1 MDRRQE
7 LIAYIQNLENQL
19 SRVFGN
25 TYAEVLRLGEVRA
38 AIASGQQFTW
48 KGNPAAERKLNSQLQ
63 ILTQQTNAI
72 IRNGITGSW
81 KRGESQV
88 KDEIL
93 DRFGKGD
100 NKPEVNAILEQA
112 VKDRRS
118 KGMTAH
124 AFATRKEGGLT
135 ISSRVWN
142 IAGGAK
148 KDLETIIQNGI
159 LEGKGAD
166 EISRSLKQYLNE
178 PDALY
183 RRVRNKETGCLELS
197 QAAKKNHPGQGV
209 YRSAFMNA
217 RRLAVTEMNAAYRRA
232 EWESYQNN
240 PLIVGYRIE
249 LSNNHTVMIN
259 GKKKP
264 LKDICDDMVGAYPK
278 TFLWTGWHPYCRCR
292 MVPILI
298 SDTDFTARAK
308 ARTAGKLDEWKPKGT
323 ITTPPK
329 TFLDWIDKNR
339 ERLERSKHIPSWIRD
354 NFKDGKIK
362 NGLKAS
368 VTAIE
373 NEVRKAQAEHSR
385 PVKPEPKPMQKQ
397 QDNVPEPL
405 KRGSSYFEGKK
416 MELDNDFFGLLDKN
430 KPVKL
435 NINPKAKG
443 SFYDPSKQ
451 AIVIADNERNKRSD
465 WHRLS
470 VIYHEYGHAIDW
482 QRGLRT
488 SPATTELMSR
498 WRNSLGKKSE
508 RFIYERKY
516 DYTANKWVYTRQ
528 KVKISDIA
536 YIDKRLEE
544 LSYRIFT
551 TSKPTFE
558 RLGVSKSDLL
568 EQITSLR
575 DAIMS
580 INPRYGAGHTAAYFK
595 RPGTREAEFLAHC
608 FENTYIGNPIFKK
621 YLPELYDEMRAYIR
635 ELK

>member
-81 KRGESQV
+81 KRGESPV

-124 AFATRKEGGLT
+124 TFATRKEGGLT

-183 RRVRNKETGCLELS
+183 RRVRNKETGELELS

-278 TFLWTGWHPYCRCR
+278 TFLWTGWHPFCRCR
-292 MVPILI
+292 MVPVLI
-298 SDTDFTARAK
+298 SDAEFTARAK
-308 ARTAGKLDEWKPKGT
+308 ARAAGKLGEWKPKT
-323 ITTPPK
+323 ITEPPK
-329 TFLDWIDKNR
+329 AFLDWVAKNR
-339 ERLERSKHIPSWIRD
+339 ERLERGKHTLFWIRD
-354 NFKDGKIK
+354 NFKDGEIK
-362 NGLKAS
+362 NGLKTS
-368 VTAIE
+368 VDIIK
-373 NEVRKAQAEHSR
+373 NEVRKAQAQ
-385 PVKPEPKPMQKQ
+385 PATPQLKPQES
-397 QDNVPEPL
+397 VPEPL
-405 KRGSSYFEGKK
+405 RRGSAYFGDK
-416 MELDNDFFGLLDKN
+416 ELEFDNDFFALLDEA
-430 KPVKL
+430 KPVTLK
-435 NINPKAKG
+435 ITKKG
-443 SFYDPSKQ
+443 GSYYSPGSRTV
-451 AIVIADNERNKRSD
+451 VIENAERNARSD
-465 WHRLS
+465 WEHLA
-470 VIYHEYGHAIDW
+470 VVYHEYGHAIDW

-488 SPATTELMSR
+488 SPATTELMER
-498 WRNSLGKKSE
+498 WRNALGKKSE

-516 DYTANKWVYTRQ
+516 DYTVNKWVYTRQ

-544 LSYRIFT
+544 LNYRIFT
-551 TSKPTFE
+551 TSKATFE
-558 RLGVSKSDLL
+558 RLGISKGDLL

-580 INPRYGAGHTAAYFK
+580 INPHYGSGHSASYFK
-595 RPGTREAEFLAHC
+595 RSGAREAEFLAHC
-608 FENTYIGNPIFKK
+608 FENAFLGNPTFKK

-635 ELK
+635 ALK

>member
-1 MDRRQE
+1 M
-7 LIAYIQNLENQL
+7 
-19 SRVFGN
+19 
-25 TYAEVLRLGEVRA
+25 
-38 AIASGQQFTW
+38 
-48 KGNPAAERKLNSQLQ
+48 
-63 ILTQQTNAI
+63 
-72 IRNGITGSW
+72 
-81 KRGESQV
+81 
-88 KDEIL
+88 
-93 DRFGKGD
+93 
-100 NKPEVNAILEQA
+100 
-112 VKDRRS
+112 
-118 KGMTAH
+118 
-124 AFATRKEGGLT
+124 
-135 ISSRVWN
+135 
-142 IAGGAK
+142 
-148 KDLETIIQNGI
+148 ETIIQNGI

-264 LKDICDDMVGAYPK
+264 LKDICDDMVGEYPK
-278 TFLWTGWHPYCRCR
+278 TFIWLGWHPFCRCR
-292 MVPILI
+292 MVPIFI
-298 SDTDFTARAK
+298 SDADFAARAK

>member
-298 SDTDFTARAK
+298 SDADFTARAK
-308 ARTAGKLDEWKPKGT
+308 ARAARKLDEWKPKET
-323 ITTPPK
+323 VTTPPK

-339 ERLERSKHIPSWIRD
+339 ERLERSKHIPFWIRD

-373 NEVRKAQAEHSR
+373 NEVRKAQAERSR

-416 MELDNDFFGLLDKN
+416 IELDNDF
-430 KPVKL
+430 
-435 NINPKAKG
+435 
-443 SFYDPSKQ
+443 S
-451 AIVIADNERNKRSD
+451 
-465 WHRLS
+465 
-470 VIYHEYGHAIDW
+470 
-482 QRGLRT
+482 
-488 SPATTELMSR
+488 
-498 WRNSLGKKSE
+498 
-508 RFIYERKY
+508 
-516 DYTANKWVYTRQ
+516 
-528 KVKISDIA
+528 A
-536 YIDKRLEE
+536 Y
-544 LSYRIFT
+544 
-551 TSKPTFE
+551 
-558 RLGVSKSDLL
+558 
-568 EQITSLR
+568 
-575 DAIMS
+575 
-580 INPRYGAGHTAAYFK
+580 
-595 RPGTREAEFLAHC
+595 
-608 FENTYIGNPIFKK
+608 
-621 YLPELYDEMRAYIR
+621 
-635 ELK
+635 

>member
-25 TYAEVLRLGEVRA
+25 TYAEVLRLGEIRA
-38 AIASGQQFTW
+38 AIASGDTFTW
-48 KGNPAAERKLNSQLQ
+48 KGNPVAERKLNAQLQ
-63 ILTQQTNAI
+63 ILTRQTGLL

-93 DRFGKGD
+93 DRFNKGD
-100 NKPEVNAILEQA
+100 NKSEVNATLEQA
-112 VKDRRS
+112 VKDHRS

-124 AFATRKEGGLT
+124 VFATRKKGGLT
-135 ISSRVWN
+135 LSSRVWN
-142 IAGGAK
+142 LAGSAK

-166 EISRSLKQYLNE
+166 EISRNLKQYLNE

-183 RRVRNKETGCLELS
+183 RRVRNKKTGELELS
-197 QAAKKNHPGQGV
+197 QAARKNHPGRGV

-232 EWESYQNN
+232 EWENYQDN

-249 LSNNHTVMIN
+249 LSNNHTVKIN

-292 MVPILI
+292 MVPILV
-298 SDTDFTARAK
+298 SDADFAARAK
-308 ARTAGKLDEWKPKGT
+308 ARAAGKLDEWKPKGT
-323 ITTPPK
+323 VTTPPK
-329 TFLDWIDKNR
+329 AFLDWIEKNR
-339 ERLERSKHIPSWIRD
+339 ERLERGKHTPFWIRD
-354 NFKDGKIK
+354 NFKGGDIK
-362 NGLKAS
+362 QGLKTS
-368 VTAIE
+368 ITAIE
-373 NEVRKAQAEHSR
+373 NEVRQAQAQSA
-385 PVKPEPKPMQKQ
+385 KPEPTPEHKP
-397 QDNVPEPL
+397 QDRVPEPL
-405 KRGSSYFEGKK
+405 KRGSAYFDGKK
-416 MELDNDFFGLLDKN
+416 MELNNDFFALLDKD

-435 NINPKAKG
+435 NISPRAKG

-451 AIVIADNERNKRSD
+451 AITIANNERNKRSD

-482 QRGLRT
+482 QRALRL
-488 SPATTELMSR
+488 SPKTTELMAR
-498 WRNSLGKKSE
+498 WRNNLGKTTE
-508 RFIYERKY
+508 RVIYERTY
-516 DYTANKWVYTRQ
+516 DYAANKWVYTRQ
-528 KVKISDIA
+528 KVKISPIA
-536 YIDKRLEE
+536 YIDKRLED
-544 LSYRIFT
+544 LTDRIFRT
-551 TSKPTFE
+551 KLATIE
-558 RLGVSKSDLL
+558 RLGIPRYDLL

-575 DAIMS
+575 DTIMA

-621 YLPELYDEMRAYIR
+621 YLPELYDEMTAYIR
-635 ELK
+635 ALE